1 MPRERMRL
9 GTAGVS
15 LRSDGRRPSLRSETP
30 SVPRHL
36 RGTLTLSASI
46 SSHTM
51 RFATLLY
58 KSYAIAIHERLRPLL
73 P

>member
-1 MPRERMRL
+1 MPRERIRL

-36 RGTLTLSASI
+36 RGTLTLSNSI
-46 SSHTM
+46 PPHTI
-51 RFATLLY
+51 RFAIVLCKACT
-58 KSYAIAIHERLRPLL
+58 IAIY
-73 P
+73 